1 MLAIALV
8 LVGVPVA
15 LLGLAP
21 SLVAAL
27 ALALLGGGGMIVGE
41 VLSET
46 ALPRLLDDEV
56 LAIAYG
62 LVFPG
67 SIAGIVIGA
76 VIAGPLTGLLGVAG
90 ALATTGL
97 VVLVSA
103 ALLLARP
110 LEASDVAL
118 TPSLALD

>member
-1 MLAIALV
+1 V
-8 LVGVPVA
+8 LVAVPVA
-15 LLGLAP
+15 LLGVAP
-21 SLVAAL
+21 TLVAAL
-27 ALALLGGGGMIVGE
+27 ALAPLGGAGMIVGE

-56 LAIAYG
+56 LARAYG

-76 VIAGPLTGLLGVAG
+76 VIAGPLTGLLGLAG
-90 ALATTGL
+90 ALAATGL
-97 VVLVSA
+97 AVLVIA

-110 LEASDVAL
+110 LEAGDVGL